1 MPRSYQLLS
10 DQSIIEEI
18 GMARPRAFD
27 MDATLDGMLDVFWRK
42 GFAGTS
48 IPDLSAATDL
58 LPGSLYAAFGSKDEM
73 FRRSLG
79 RYAAWLAARMPRD
92 TTGLAG
98 IKAGLDTIVRLTVAD
113 RERRGCP
120 MLNAIPEA
128 NALSSETQADI
139 TAGLT
144 WMRRYFEKRLRE
156 AQSETKASLD
166 VDQMASV
173 LLAAAVSIRV
183 LGRSKLPQET
193 LQQIADGASEAAR
206 NALATPQ
213 RSKKRK

>member
-1 MPRSYQLLS
+1 
-10 DQSIIEEI
+10 
-18 GMARPRAFD
+18 MARPRAFD
-27 MDATLDGMLDVFWRK
+27 MDATLDGMLDVFWRN

-73 FRRSLG
+73 FRLSLG
-79 RYAAWLAARMPRD
+79 RYAAWLAAHMPRD
-92 TTGLAG
+92 KAGLDG

-128 NALSSETQADI
+128 NALSPQTQADI
-139 TAGLT
+139 TAGLA

-156 AQSETKASLD
+156 VQLETKASID
-166 VDQMASV
+166 VDQTASV

-183 LGRSKLPQET
+183 LGRSKLPQQT
-193 LQQIADGASEAAR
+193 LQQIADGATEAAR
-206 NALATPQ
+206 NAFGATRRP
-213 RSKKRK
+213 KKRT

>member
-1 MPRSYQLLS
+1 
-10 DQSIIEEI
+10 
-18 GMARPRAFD
+18 MARPRAFD

-73 FRRSLG
+73 FRLSLA
-79 RYAAWLAARMPRD
+79 RYAAWLAAHMPRD
-92 TTGLAG
+92 KAGLAG

-183 LGRSKLPQET
+183 LGRSKLPQQT

-206 NALATPQ
+206 NALTTTQ

>member
-1 MPRSYQLLS
+1 
-10 DQSIIEEI
+10 
-18 GMARPRAFD
+18 MARPRAFD
-27 MDATLDGMLDVFWRK
+27 MEETLDGMLDVFWRN

-73 FRRSLG
+73 FRLSLA

-92 TTGLAG
+92 KSGIDG
-98 IKAGLDTIVRLTVAD
+98 IKAGLDTIVRLTVED

-128 NALSSETQADI
+128 NALTSQTQADI
-139 TAGLT
+139 TAGLA

-156 AQSETKASLD
+156 AQAETNASID

-173 LLAAAVSIRV
+173 LFAAAVSIRV

-193 LQQIADGASEAAR
+193 LQQIASGATEAAR
-206 NALATPQ
+206 NALATN

>member
-1 MPRSYQLLS
+1 
-10 DQSIIEEI
+10 
-18 GMARPRAFD
+18 MARPRAFD

-73 FRRSLG
+73 FRLSLG

-92 TTGLAG
+92 TAGLDG

-128 NALSSETQADI
+128 NALSPQTQADI
-139 TAGLT
+139 TSGLA

-156 AQSETKASLD
+156 AQTETNTDID

-193 LQQIADGASEAAR
+193 LRQIADGATEAVR
-206 NALATPQ
+206 NALGAAHRP
-213 RSKKRK
+213 KKRR

>member
-1 MPRSYQLLS
+1 
-10 DQSIIEEI
+10 
-18 GMARPRAFD
+18 MARPRAFD

-73 FRRSLG
+73 FRLSLG
-79 RYAAWLAARMPRD
+79 RYAAWLAAHMPRD
-92 TTGLAG
+92 KTGLAG
-98 IKAGLDTIVRLTVAD
+98 VKAGLDTIVRLTVSD

-128 NALSSETQADI
+128 NALSSKTQADI

-156 AQSETKASLD
+156 AQAETKASLD

-183 LGRSKLPQET
+183 LGRSKLQQQT
-193 LQQIADGASEAAR
+193 LQQIADGATEAAR
-206 NALATPQ
+206 NALATTQ

>member
-1 MPRSYQLLS
+1 
-10 DQSIIEEI
+10 
-18 GMARPRAFD
+18 MARPRAFD
-27 MDATLDGMLDVFWRK
+27 MDATLDGMLDVFWRN

-48 IPDLSAATDL
+48 IPDLTDATDL

-73 FRRSLG
+73 FRLSLG
-79 RYAAWLAARMPRD
+79 RYAAWLAARMPHDKR
-92 TTGLAG
+92 GLDG

-128 NALSSETQADI
+128 NALSPQTQTDI

-144 WMRRYFEKRLRE
+144 WMRRYFEKRLRDAE
-156 AQSETKASLD
+156 AETNAAID
-166 VDQMASV
+166 VEQLASV
-173 LLAAAVSIRV
+173 LFAAAVSIRV

-193 LQQIADGASEAAR
+193 LQQIASGATEAAR
-206 NALATPQ
+206 NALGAMHRPKT
-213 RSKKRK
+213 RR

>member
-1 MPRSYQLLS
+1 
-10 DQSIIEEI
+10 
-18 GMARPRAFD
+18 MARPRAFD
-27 MDATLDGMLDVFWRK
+27 MDATLDGMLDVFWRN

-73 FRRSLG
+73 FRLSLG
-79 RYAAWLAARMPRD
+79 RYAAWLAAQMPRD
-92 TTGLAG
+92 TAGLDG
-98 IKAGLDTIVRLTVAD
+98 VKAGLDTIVRLTVAD

-128 NALSSETQADI
+128 NALSAQTQADI
-139 TAGLT
+139 TAGLA

-156 AQSETKASLD
+156 AQAETHAPVD

-183 LGRSKLPQET
+183 LGRSKLSQET
-193 LQQIADGASEAAR
+193 LQQIADGATAAAR
-206 NALATPQ
+206 NAIGTARPG
-213 RSKKRK
+213 KKRPAPVRRK

>member
-1 MPRSYQLLS
+1 
-10 DQSIIEEI
+10 
-18 GMARPRAFD
+18 MARPRAFD

-73 FRRSLG
+73 FRLSLG

-92 TTGLAG
+92 TTGLDG

-144 WMRRYFEKRLRE
+144 WMRRYFEKRLGE
-156 AQSETKASLD
+156 ALAETKASLD

-183 LGRSKLPQET
+183 LGRSKLPQQT
-193 LQQIADGASEAAR
+193 LQQIADGATEAAR
-206 NALATPQ
+206 NALATTQ
-213 RSKKRK
+213 GSKKRK